1 MIYLIVLLAA
11 LSGSFKYAKSASSL
25 PTSSALRPVSI
36 SNLAKKK
43 PAGVS
48 QVSFQ
53 VKQMEIGQTK
63 FTPSPTPTPNPVESK
78 QESNNDSKPTWGKAK
93 QIDQYTW
100 TIQVKNDARNATP
113 REIYEA
119 LNSYR
124 QKKGKSLLSWDDKL
138 AGFAQD
144 RANFFSSQG
153 KLDSHAGFRE
163 YMNQDGFSKLGFNSL
178 GENASFGYTLEGV
191 HLIEWVYAGDKP
203 HDDNQLSSEWSHVGV
218 GASGTATDLIF
229 GGKRR

>member
-11 LSGSFKYAKSASSL
+11 LSGSFKYANSVSSL
-25 PTSSALRPVSI
+25 PISTSLRPVSI
-36 SNLAKKK
+36 SNLAKQK

-53 VKQMEIGQTK
+53 VKQMAIGQAK
-63 FTPSPTPTPNPVESK
+63 FIPTPTLIPTTSPAEVKSGIN
-78 QESNNDSKPTWGKAK
+78 QEWGKAK

-100 TIQVKNDARNATP
+100 TIQVKNDSRNATP
-113 REIYEA
+113 REIFEA
-119 LNSYR
+119 LNAYR
-124 QKKGKSLLSWDDKL
+124 QKKGRGALAWDDKL

-144 RANFFSSQG
+144 RANFFTSQG
-153 KLDSHAGFRE
+153 KLDGHAGFRE

-218 GASGTATDLIF
+218 GVSGTATDLIF